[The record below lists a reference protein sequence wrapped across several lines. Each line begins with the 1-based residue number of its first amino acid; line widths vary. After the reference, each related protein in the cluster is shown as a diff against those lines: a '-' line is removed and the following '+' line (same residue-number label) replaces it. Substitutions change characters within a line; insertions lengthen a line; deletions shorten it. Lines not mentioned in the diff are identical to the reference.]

1 MFKEGDKS
9 TDIYLVVSGDFKL
22 SKSVTL
28 KGRKQTIELAIVSK
42 GEIIGDREVIE
53 DESTNRGVTWISMS
67 QDSCLLRIAR
77 ENFFRRIS
85 NLESW

>member
-53 DESTNRGVTWISMS
+53 DESTNRGVT
-67 QDSCLLRIAR
+67 
-77 ENFFRRIS
+77 
-85 NLESW
+85 